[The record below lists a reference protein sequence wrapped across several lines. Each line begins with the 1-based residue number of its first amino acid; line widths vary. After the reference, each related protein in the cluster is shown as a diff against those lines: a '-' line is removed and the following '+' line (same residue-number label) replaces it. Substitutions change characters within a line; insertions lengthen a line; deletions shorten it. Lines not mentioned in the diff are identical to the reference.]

1 MSQTSIN
8 LTTDDLY
15 KILCEDCV
23 RKLDELM
30 GRKIREAKAKVA
42 IGVRDVFDFWEYTV
56 LKKHRRNRRAH
67 KTGVQD
73 QPRHPH
79 RCAKRV
85 LPA

>member
-30 GRKIREAKAKVA
+30 GRKIREAKAK
-42 IGVRDVFDFWEYTV
+42 
-56 LKKHRRNRRAH
+56 
-67 KTGVQD
+67 
-73 QPRHPH
+73 
-79 RCAKRV
+79 
-85 LPA
+85 